1 MATAARWI
9 VLVRAA
15 ATLGATASGA
25 VLVWSLARRPLV
37 VLLARLHD
45 DGPAGIAGLRFEQ
58 LLTGLCSAALVAAF
72 GWLLLVVTSV
82 LVEAVLAAE
91 PGRTRGGPCPP
102 ALRRLVLA
110 GCGLAVTGGLS
121 VAPATADA
129 GGVGGLPLPDR
140 TVGTAAGPP
149 AMAGVVTVAAGDSL
163 WSIAKRALPSGA
175 GDAAITRAW
184 HATYRRNADRIGPD
198 PDLIL
203 PGTSLRLPRLDRH
216 QRRDNP

>member
-1 MATAARWI
+1 MAATARWT
-9 VLVRAA
+9 VLVRAGA
-15 ATLGATASGA
+15 ALGATAAGA

-37 VLLARLHD
+37 TLLARLHD
-45 DGPAGIAGLRFEQ
+45 GGPAGIGNLRFEQ
-58 LLTGLCSAALVAAF
+58 LLTGLCSAALVAACA
-72 GWLLLVVTSV
+72 WLLLVVASV

-91 PGRTRGGPCPP
+91 PGRTRALPCPP

-121 VAPATADA
+121 VAPGMADA

-149 AMAGVVTVAAGDSL
+149 TTAAVVIVAAGDSL
-163 WSIAKRALPSGA
+163 WSIARRALPSGA

-184 HATYRRNADRIGPD
+184 HATYRRNLDRIGPD

-203 PGTSLRLPRLDRH
+203 PGTTLRLPRLDRH
-216 QRRDNP
+216 QRKDDP